1 MVVSDARGLLLRTV
15 QFHRR
20 EAVDPVDTRVTQQGF
35 DAVGRL
41 TGSRDPYLF
50 DLAHTDASAPFNLSQ
65 VSSLSSG
72 ALMTDSVD
80 AGWHVVLPGAA
91 GQPLERWDGRGS
103 HSLTEY
109 DELLRPVAVR
119 ETGREVAE
127 HTLERFTYADASAE
141 SAARNLCGQP
151 FRHDDPAGTAHIG
164 NLSITGNVL
173 SHTRKFLTGTDAP
186 DWPTDVAGRD
196 ALLEPGDGATTA
208 YTFAPGSELLSQTDA
223 FGNVQ
228 AFAYTLA
235 GQLENTRLILTGDG
249 QVEKL
254 LVHDIRYNVTG
265 QIEAETAGNGVITR
279 HRYDEANGRLTE
291 LSAHKADGTPLQDL
305 KYHYDAVGNVLSIE
319 DTAQPIRYFANQR
332 IEPIK
337 TYRYDTLYQL
347 IEATGCEAKTGS
359 GGPTLPDFQS
369 LPLDSNQ
376 LANYRQTFYYDA
388 GGNLLDL
395 VHVGAQAHGRTLT
408 RARYSNRC
416 LPERDNRPPTEEEIA
431 NGFDANGNLR
441 ELQAGQSLTWD
452 LRNQLREVRP
462 VVRKGKEDDCE
473 CYLYDGGGQR
483 VRKVRSSLTNAR
495 AVLREVRYLPG
506 VDIRSHS
513 GSGEI
518 LHVITANAGSNSV
531 QVLHW
536 VSEPPDQMA
545 QDQVRYSLNDQL
557 KSSTLELDQNAKLI
571 SQECYYSFGGTACWA
586 GRNVTESKYKTV
598 RYSGKERDATG
609 LYYYGL
615 RYYAPWLQHW
625 INPDPAGPIDGLNY
639 YCMVSNNPIILMDV
653 LGEKG
658 EKYND
663 EDLNN
668 FKKELK
674 ESAVITNAIKN
685 NKEIQKILKKI
696 DKTKSISKPEHYGK
710 FATRI
715 VLLRHELKNEIKN
728 LGPDIYRMA
737 DELFRSALGFNS
749 TTSSSYVAWKA
760 PVFNLFEGAGWS
772 APHSSRAGRPSST
785 QGTQPGPQQFESN
798 HRTGTFHSR
807 DSQRPAENSFITPIT
822 LPLQTDEKIVK
833 GYNMAIEIINNKNN
847 ILAVFPDEDESS
859 RNRKFRDIALLIH
872 PDKLKLEEVPEVEKT
887 ADEAFK
893 IISNWKENGYPG
905 ATTRRR

>member
-41 TGSRDPYLF
+41 TAGRDPYLF

-65 VSSLSSG
+65 VASLSGG

-80 AGWHVVLPGAA
+80 AGWRVFLQGAA
-91 GQPLERWDGRGS
+91 GQPLEHWDGRGS
-103 HSLTEY
+103 HLLTEY
-109 DELLRPVAVR
+109 DELLRPVAVH
-119 ETGREVAE
+119 EYGREVAE

-151 FRHDDPAGTAHIG
+151 IRQDDPAGTVYVRHL
-164 NLSITGNVL
+164 NITGNVL

-186 DWPTDVAGRD
+186 DWPADVAGRD

-208 YTFAPGSELLSQTDA
+208 YTFAPGGEPLSQIDA

-235 GQLENTRLILTGDG
+235 GQLKDTRLTLAGDG

-254 LVHDIRYNVTG
+254 LVHDIRYSVTG

-279 HRYDEANGRLTE
+279 HRYDEANDRLTE

-305 KYHYDAVGNVLSIE
+305 KYHYDAAGNVLSIE
-319 DTAQPIRYFANQR
+319 DAAQPIRYFANQR
-332 IEPIK
+332 IAPLK
-337 TYRYDTLYQL
+337 TYRYDTLDQL

-359 GGPTLPDFQS
+359 GGPALPDFQA
-369 LPLDSNQ
+369 LPPDPSQ
-376 LANYRQTFYYDA
+376 IANYTQTFYYDA

-416 LPERDNRPPTEEEIA
+416 LPERDNRPPTEEELA

-441 ELQAGQSLTWD
+441 ELLVGQSLTWD

-462 VVRKGKEDDCE
+462 VVREDKEDDCE

-483 VRKVRSSLTNAR
+483 VRKVHSSRTSAR
-495 AVLREVRYLPG
+495 TVLREVHYLPG
-506 VDIRSHS
+506 VEIRRHS
-513 GSGEI
+513 GTGEI

-536 VSEPPDQMA
+536 VSEPPDQMT

-557 KSSTLELDQNAKLI
+557 KSSALELDQHANLI
-571 SQECYYSFGGTACWA
+571 SQEWYYSYGGTACWA
-586 GRNVTESKYKTV
+586 GRNATEAKYKTV

-615 RYYAPWLQHW
+615 RYYAPWLQRW
-625 INPDPAGPIDGLNY
+625 INPDPAWAIDGLNFY
-639 YCMVSNNPIILMDV
+639 RMLSNNPIAYIDV
-653 LGEKG
+653 LGNKG
-658 EKYND
+658 EKFND
-663 EDLNN
+663 NDLSA
-668 FKKELK
+668 FKNELFK
-674 ESAVITNAIKN
+674 ESEFVLGSIKN
-685 NKEIQKILKKI
+685 NEQIQKILEKIKKTDSI
-696 DKTKSISKPEHYGK
+696 VKSKHYTKFK
-710 FATRI
+710 TRI
-715 VLLRHELKNEIKN
+715 LKLLAEIKTEKDRI
-728 LGPDIYRMA
+728 GPDAFKMA
-737 DELFRSALGFNS
+737 DKLFRSSLTFKP
-749 TTSSSYVAWKA
+749 TTDGDYKPWEA
-760 PVFNLFEGAGWS
+760 PVYNFWENNRSS
-772 APHSSRAGRPSST
+772 ASHSSRASRPSSA
-785 QGTQPGPQQFESN
+785 QGTHPGPQRSD
-798 HRTGTFHSR
+798 T
-807 DSQRPAENSFITPIT
+807 
-822 LPLQTDEKIVK
+822 
-833 GYNMAIEIINNKNN
+833 
-847 ILAVFPDEDESS
+847 SS
-859 RNRKFRDIALLIH
+859 RNTINHTI
-872 PDKLKLEEVPEVEKT
+872 
-887 ADEAFK
+887 
-893 IISNWKENGYPG
+893 GYPG
-905 ATTRRR
+905 FQRSTVPNAYTENPVATLRGNDSNFRTHQNLLRIEGDHPIQTGAHDPYPPTGMESTRQQNRFTTHEADERNPHTTSDDINGIRTRRRSPDRTAAAAIR